1 MWLLWTAYIKMSQ
14 ATLDGSL
21 RPASIGTCGTG
32 LSEDLFFLPGSP
44 LGPPLITAPSL
55 SRAPRYPEPHRYR
68 NMSTYPERFLERLEG
83 LKLLPK
89 SGQYQVR
96 WEARC
101 PAHNDRIPSLS
112 ISLASEG
119 HLLVHCHA
127 GCPTE
132 AVMSAVGLEMSDLYP
147 PSASPPKKNA
157 PEKNSPNPE
166 SAKPEPAKSES
177 AQSPPSNQN
186 SRSKTKNGRFGQIE
200 EAYDYYDAEGTL
212 LYQVV
217 RFVPKKF
224 RQRRPNP
231 KGGWIWSLDGV
242 ERIPYQLPEM
252 LEAIGEGHPILIVEG
267 EKDVETALRM
277 RLELEDSSGRL
288 FSATTAPGGAGK
300 WRPSFSRFF
309 KGAHVWI
316 VPDIDEA
323 GFDHARQVAKRLRGV
338 AESIKVLRL
347 PSTTRHFDLS
357 DWAAQ
362 GKTGADLLHL
372 ADQSPY
378 LLSRAHPTHEV
389 GFEAVPGP
397 SAPMEEIQE
406 YLVSAGSVRSGKASG
421 DTSTEETPP
430 EEVSTEEPPP
440 DGVPPDRVLKED
452 APTEAAPAPPP
463 AQHDEQPTST
473 GKPSKWGGI
482 GVEVSGV
489 DRPTE
494 EILLSLDQV
503 VNKNRNGEVGF
514 CLPPPNPEV
523 SDPDVSMS
531 NGSTSDSGPEE
542 KSVHVEGTEP
552 LEESVASEE
561 NGPSEETNPP
571 VETDPLG
578 STEVNSPMPSAAGTE
593 LITEADET
601 PTSRKSGSRE
611 NGSRENGSSDNG
623 PSENG
628 SVAVPSRQNG
638 TSRSSETRLS
648 ESRPSSE
655 TSFSSET
662 RRMIRLLEE
671 EGAEVISAGGAFYL
685 VFPFPPSAENGSQK
699 QAGELRPSSFSGKA
713 YPLESPLVVPL
724 LLRLAYDRSRWIPSP
739 DACRAALL
747 FLAPAVPSSAHV
759 SSRVAAGNGALY
771 IDAGENTI
779 LEVGPGEWRVRS
791 SAPTVFLRSE
801 YARPLPVPKKRG
813 SLTGFRQLLQIEAG
827 EAWVGIRGWLLG
839 ALCPTGPVPPL
850 LLEGDDPRRLSWL
863 AGQLASL
870 LDPRSISP
878 GNPLRP
884 LLSTRLEA
892 TADPKI
898 GSLRQTIPFQE
909 ALFFEEPSHKASPV
923 PPFVCCLPDRF
934 LSGSPAL
941 SSGSENGDEH
951 PQPLATRLIF
961 VGSGHELP
969 PELRKGLLAV
979 RPTFLNDPLSADPSS
994 PTNTGVEAPSERDA
1008 RGEALGVL
1016 LQGAAEA
1023 MEGAGEIPLPEDLW
1037 DGPHRDFLAWV
1048 AAAEAGLSPASLG
1061 SERSV
1066 PSSRPFVD
1074 VWRERRR
1081 RPGLLR
1087 RLVRALLRRVGWVS
1101 IDRTRP

>member
-1 MWLLWTAYIKMSQ
+1 
-14 ATLDGSL
+14 
-21 RPASIGTCGTG
+21 
-32 LSEDLFFLPGSP
+32 
-44 LGPPLITAPSL
+44 
-55 SRAPRYPEPHRYR
+55 
-68 NMSTYPERFLERLEG
+68 
-83 LKLLPK
+83 
-89 SGQYQVR
+89 
-96 WEARC
+96 
-101 PAHNDRIPSLS
+101 
-112 ISLASEG
+112 
-119 HLLVHCHA
+119 
-127 GCPTE
+127 
-132 AVMSAVGLEMSDLYP
+132 MSAVGLEMSDLYP
-147 PSASPPKKNA
+147 PSASPPEKNA

-166 SAKPEPAKSES
+166 SAKPELAQSES
-177 AQSPPSNQN
+177 AQSPPSNQ
-186 SRSKTKNGRFGQIE
+186 SSKSKTKNGRFGDITGT
-200 EAYDYYDAEGTL
+200 YDYYDAEGTL

-217 RFVPKKF
+217 RFNPKKF
-224 RQRRPNP
+224 RQRKPNP
-231 KGGWIWSLDGV
+231 KGGWIWSMDGV

-277 RLELEDSSGRL
+277 RSELENSSGRS

-300 WRPSFSRFF
+300 WRPSFSRYFE
-309 KGAHVWI
+309 GAHVWI

-323 GFDHARQVAKRLRGV
+323 GFDHARQVATRLSGV

-430 EEVSTEEPPP
+430 EVASTE
-440 DGVPPDRVLKED
+440 D
-452 APTEAAPAPPP
+452 ASSEEAAYIPSPD
-463 AQHDEQPTST
+463 QQDEQPTST
-473 GKPSKWGGI
+473 GKPSKWERI
-482 GVEVSGV
+482 GVEVTDGHRAPEAILSG
-489 DRPTE
+489 
-494 EILLSLDQV
+494 LDQV
-503 VNKNRNGEVGF
+503 VSKNRNGEVGF
-514 CLPPPNPEV
+514 CLPSTDPEGSDSDV
-523 SDPDVSMS
+523 STSGVSPSENSTPKDFTSASDPDDRTIHPQ
-531 NGSTSDSGPEE
+531 GEDPTEEPDLSG
-542 KSVHVEGTEP
+542 K
-552 LEESVASEE
+552 A
-561 NGPSEETNPP
+561 GPSEETGLTEETSSPLG
-571 VETDPLG
+571 TDPLESG
-578 STEVNSPMPSAAGTE
+578 DSSSSKPSGPGTE
-593 LITEADET
+593 SITEADET
-601 PTSRKSGSRE
+601 PASRKSGSRK

-623 PSENG
+623 LSENG
-628 SVAVPSRQNG
+628 SMAVPSRQNG
-638 TSRSSETRLS
+638 TSCSSNTGLS

-655 TSFSSET
+655 SSFSSET
-662 RRMIRLLEE
+662 RRVIRLLEE
-671 EGAEVISAGGAFYL
+671 ESAEVISAGGAFYL
-685 VFPFPPSAENGSQK
+685 VFPFLPSPESGSQK
-699 QAGELRPSSFSGKA
+699 QSGEAQRPAVSGKA
-713 YPLESPLVVPL
+713 YLLESPLIVPL
-724 LLRLAYDRSRWIPSP
+724 LLRLAYDRKGWIPSP

-747 FLAPAVPSSAHV
+747 FLTPAVPSPAHV

-779 LEVGPGEWRVRS
+779 LEVRPGKWQARS
-791 SAPTVFLRSE
+791 NAPALFLRSE
-801 YARPLPVPKKRG
+801 YACPLPAPKKRG
-813 SLTGFRQLLQIEAG
+813 SLTPFRRLLQIGAG

-839 ALCPTGPVPPL
+839 ALCPNGPVPPL
-850 LLEGDDPRRLSWL
+850 LLEGDDPQRLSRL

-898 GSLRQTIPFQE
+898 GGLHQDIPFQQSS
-909 ALFFEEPSHKASPV
+909 LYEEPIQKSFPV
-923 PPFVCCLPDRF
+923 PPFVFCLPARV

-961 VGSGHELP
+961 VGSERG
-969 PELRKGLLAV
+969 LRPKLREGLLAV
-979 RPTFLNDPLSADPSS
+979 RPTFLNDLVSADPSS

-1008 RGEALGVL
+1008 RAEGLGVL

-1023 MEGAGEIPLPEDLW
+1023 MEGAGEIPLPEDLR
-1037 DGPHRDFLAWV
+1037 DVPHRVFLAWV
-1048 AAAEAGLSPASLG
+1048 AAAEAGLSRASLG
-1061 SERSV
+1061 SELSG
-1066 PSSRPFVD
+1066 PSSRHFVD
-1074 VWRERRR
+1074 VWREGRR

-1087 RLVRALLRRVGWVS
+1087 RLFQVLRRWMLVE
-1101 IDRTRP
+1101 R

>member
-1 MWLLWTAYIKMSQ
+1 MTGASAPLLLGLVA
-14 ATLDGSL
+14 LGS
-21 RPASIGTCGTG
+21 PKISSSFQG
-32 LSEDLFFLPGSP
+32 LP

-68 NMSTYPERFLERLEG
+68 NMSTYSERFLGRLKG
-83 LKLLPK
+83 LKLLPE
-89 SGQYQVR
+89 SGKYPAR

-101 PAHNDRIPSLS
+101 PAHNDRTPSLS
-112 ISLASEG
+112 ISLAPKG

-147 PSASPPKKNA
+147 SSSAPPSTKKT
-157 PEKNSPNPE
+157 PEKRST
-166 SAKPEPAKSES
+166 ALEPANSNASK
-177 AQSPPSNQN
+177 QS

-231 KGGWIWSLDGV
+231 KGGWIWSMDGV
-242 ERIPYQLPEM
+242 GRVPYLLPEM

-277 RLELEDSSGRL
+277 RSELEASSDRS

-300 WRPSFSRFF
+300 WRASFSRFF

-316 VPDIDEA
+316 APDIDEA
-323 GFDHARQVAKRLRGV
+323 GFDHARQVAKRLRGF

-357 DWAAQ
+357 GWAAQ

-389 GFEAVPGP
+389 AFEAVPGP
-397 SAPMEEIQE
+397 SAPLEEIQK

-421 DTSTEETPP
+421 DTSTGESPP

-440 DGVPPDRVLKED
+440 DGVPTDRVLQVD
-452 APTEAAPAPPP
+452 APTEKSATVPPP
-463 AQHDEQPTST
+463 DQQDEHPTST
-473 GKPSKWGGI
+473 VKLSKRERIGANELKWEGI
-482 GVEVSGV
+482 GVEVTDGH
-489 DRPTE
+489 RPTE
-494 EILLSLDQV
+494 AILSGLDQV
-503 VNKNRNGEVGF
+503 VTKNRNGEVGF
-514 CLPPPNPEV
+514 CLSPTDPKVP
-523 SDPDVSMS
+523 DPDVH
-531 NGSTSDSGPEE
+531 TSEDCIPQDFTSASGPDEQTAHPEGRDPTEE
-542 KSVHVEGTEP
+542 P
-552 LEESVASEE
+552 DL
-561 NGPSEETNPP
+561 SEETGPAEETSSP
-571 VETDPLG
+571 VETKPLG
-578 STEVNSPMPSAAGTE
+578 STEVSAPKPDAAGTE
-593 LITEADET
+593 PITEADEA

-628 SVAVPSRQNG
+628 SVAVLSRQNG

-648 ESRPSSE
+648 ESPPSSE

-662 RRMIRLLEE
+662 RRVIRLLEE
-671 EGAEVISAGGAFYL
+671 EGAEVITSGGAFYL
-685 VFPFPPSAENGSQK
+685 VFPFLPSAENSSQK
-699 QAGELRPSSFSGKA
+699 QAGEALRGEDKRPAVSSKA
-713 YPLESPLVVPL
+713 YPLESPLALPL
-724 LLRLAYDRSRWIPSP
+724 LLRLAYDRKGWIPSP

-747 FLAPAVPSSAHV
+747 FLTPAVPSPAHV

-779 LEVGPGEWRVRS
+779 LEVKPGEWQARS
-791 SAPTVFLRSE
+791 SAPALFLRSE
-801 YARPLPVPKKRG
+801 YACPLPVPKKRG
-813 SLTGFRQLLQIEAG
+813 SLTAFRRLLQIEAG

-839 ALCPTGPVPPL
+839 ALCPTGPAPPL
-850 LLEGDDPRRLSWL
+850 LLEGVDPRRLSRL

-870 LDPRSISP
+870 LDPRSSK
-878 GNPLRP
+878 PLGQFQP
-884 LLSTRLEA
+884 LLSTRPGA
-892 TADPKI
+892 TADSRI
-898 GSLRQTIPFQE
+898 GGLRQTIPFQQTS
-909 ALFFEEPSHKASPV
+909 FFEELSHKASPV

-934 LSGSPAL
+934 LRESPAL
-941 SSGSENGDEH
+941 PSGSENGGEH

-961 VGSGHELP
+961 VGSERGLR
-969 PELRKGLLAV
+969 PELREGLLAV
-979 RPTFLNDPLSADPSS
+979 RPTFRDELRATDPSKPAS
-994 PTNTGVEAPSERDA
+994 ASTGVEAPSEREA
-1008 RGEALGVL
+1008 RAEALGVL

-1023 MEGAGEIPLPEDLW
+1023 MEGAGEIPLPEALRE
-1037 DGPHRDFLAWV
+1037 GPHRDFLAWV

-1061 SERSV
+1061 SELSG
-1066 PSSRPFVD
+1066 PSSRPFLD
-1074 VWRERRR
+1074 VWREGHR

-1087 RLVRALLRRVGWVS
+1087 RLVRVLRRWMLAE
-1101 IDRTRP
+1101 T

>member
-1 MWLLWTAYIKMSQ
+1 
-14 ATLDGSL
+14 
-21 RPASIGTCGTG
+21 
-32 LSEDLFFLPGSP
+32 
-44 LGPPLITAPSL
+44 
-55 SRAPRYPEPHRYR
+55 
-68 NMSTYPERFLERLEG
+68 
-83 LKLLPK
+83 
-89 SGQYQVR
+89 
-96 WEARC
+96 
-101 PAHNDRIPSLS
+101 
-112 ISLASEG
+112 
-119 HLLVHCHA
+119 
-127 GCPTE
+127 
-132 AVMSAVGLEMSDLYP
+132 MSAIGLEMSDLYP

-157 PEKNSPNPE
+157 PEKHTPT
-166 SAKPEPAKSES
+166 PEPAKPETV
-177 AQSPPSNQN
+177 QSPPSNQN
-186 SRSKTKNGRFGQIE
+186 PGSKTKNGRFGEITGT
-200 EAYDYYDAEGTL
+200 YDYYNAEGSL

-217 RFVPKKF
+217 RFVPKRF

-231 KGGWIWSLDGV
+231 KGGWIWSMDGV
-242 ERIPYQLPEM
+242 GRVPYLLPEM

-267 EKDVETALRM
+267 EKDVETALQM
-277 RLELEDSSGRL
+277 RSELEASSGRS

-300 WRPSFSRFF
+300 WRSSFSRFF

-323 GFDHARQVAKRLRGV
+323 GFDHARQVATRLSGV

-357 DWAAQ
+357 GWAAQ
-362 GKTGADLLHL
+362 GKTGTDLLHL

-421 DTSTEETPP
+421 NTSTEETPP
-430 EEVSTEEPPP
+430 EEVPT
-440 DGVPPDRVLKED
+440 ED
-452 APTEAAPAPPP
+452 ASSGEDAHISPPE
-463 AQHDEQPTST
+463 QQDEQPTSPE
-473 GKPSKWGGI
+473 KPSKWEGI
-482 GVEVSGV
+482 GVEVTDGL
-489 DRPTE
+489 RPTE
-494 EILLSLDQV
+494 AILSGLDQV
-503 VNKNRNGEVGF
+503 VSKNRNGEVGF
-514 CLPPPNPEV
+514 CLPITDPDV
-523 SDPDVSMS
+523 SDSDVSMS
-531 NGSTSDSGPEE
+531 NGSTTDSDPDERTIHSEGEDPTEE
-542 KSVHVEGTEP
+542 P
-552 LEESVASEE
+552 DL
-561 NGPSEETNPP
+561 SEETGPTEETSSP
-571 VETDPLG
+571 MGTDPLG
-578 STEVNSPMPSAAGTE
+578 STEANSPKPDAVETE
-593 LITEADET
+593 SIAEADET
-601 PTSRKSGSRE
+601 PTSRK
-611 NGSRENGSSDNG
+611 NGSRENESSDNG

-628 SVAVPSRQNG
+628 SVAALSRQNG

-648 ESRPSSE
+648 EGHPSSE

>member
-1 MWLLWTAYIKMSQ
+1 
-14 ATLDGSL
+14 
-21 RPASIGTCGTG
+21 
-32 LSEDLFFLPGSP
+32 
-44 LGPPLITAPSL
+44 
-55 SRAPRYPEPHRYR
+55 
-68 NMSTYPERFLERLEG
+68 MSTYPERFLGRLKG
-83 LKLLPK
+83 LKLLPE
-89 SGQYQVR
+89 SGKYPAR

-101 PAHNDRIPSLS
+101 PAHNDRTPSLS
-112 ISLASEG
+112 ISLAPKG

-132 AVMSAVGLEMSDLYP
+132 AVMSAIGLEMSDLYP

-157 PEKNSPNPE
+157 PEKHTPT
-166 SAKPEPAKSES
+166 PEPAKPETV
-177 AQSPPSNQN
+177 QSPPSNQN
-186 SRSKTKNGRFGQIE
+186 PGSKTKNGRFGEITGT
-200 EAYDYYDAEGTL
+200 YDYYNAEGSL

-217 RFVPKKF
+217 RFVPKRF

-231 KGGWIWSLDGV
+231 KGGWIWSMDGV
-242 ERIPYQLPEM
+242 GRVPYLLPEM

-267 EKDVETALRM
+267 EKDVETALQM
-277 RLELEDSSGRL
+277 RSELEASSGRS

-300 WRPSFSRFF
+300 WRSSFSRFF

-323 GFDHARQVAKRLRGV
+323 GFDHARQVATRLSGV

-357 DWAAQ
+357 GWAAQ
-362 GKTGADLLHL
+362 GKTGTDLLHL

-421 DTSTEETPP
+421 NTSTEETPP
-430 EEVSTEEPPP
+430 EEVPT
-440 DGVPPDRVLKED
+440 ED
-452 APTEAAPAPPP
+452 ASSGEDAHISPPE
-463 AQHDEQPTST
+463 QQDEQPTSPE
-473 GKPSKWGGI
+473 KPSKWEGI
-482 GVEVSGV
+482 GVEVTDGL
-489 DRPTE
+489 RPTE
-494 EILLSLDQV
+494 AILSGLDQV
-503 VNKNRNGEVGF
+503 VSKNRNGEVGF
-514 CLPPPNPEV
+514 CLPITDPDV
-523 SDPDVSMS
+523 SDSDVSMS
-531 NGSTSDSGPEE
+531 NGSTTDSDPDERTIHSEGEDPTEE
-542 KSVHVEGTEP
+542 P
-552 LEESVASEE
+552 DL
-561 NGPSEETNPP
+561 SEETGPTEETSSP
-571 VETDPLG
+571 MGTDPLG
-578 STEVNSPMPSAAGTE
+578 STEANSPKPDAVETE
-593 LITEADET
+593 SIAEADET
-601 PTSRKSGSRE
+601 PTSRK
-611 NGSRENGSSDNG
+611 NGSRENESSDNG

-628 SVAVPSRQNG
+628 SVAALSRQNG

-648 ESRPSSE
+648 EGHPSSE

-850 LLEGDDPRRLSWL
+850 LLEGDDPRRLSRL

-870 LDPRSISP
+870 LDPRSS
-878 GNPLRP
+878 NPLSQFQP
-884 LLSTRLEA
+884 LLSTRPGA
-892 TADPKI
+892 TADPRI
-898 GSLRQTIPFQE
+898 GGLRQTIPFQE
-909 ALFFEEPSHKASPV
+909 TLFYEEPSQKTSAV
-923 PPFVCCLPDRF
+923 PPFICCLPARV

-941 SSGSENGDEH
+941 SSGSERVDGH
-951 PQPLATRLIF
+951 PQPLGSRLILI
-961 VGSGHELP
+961 GSGQTPL
-969 PELRKGLLAV
+969 PELRKGCLAV
-979 RPTFLNDPLSADPSS
+979 RPTFLDELPVGASSKPASAS
-994 PTNTGVEAPSERDA
+994 TGAEGPSERDA
-1008 RGEALGVL
+1008 RAEALGVL

-1023 MEGAGEIPLPEDLW
+1023 MAGAREMPLPEDLR
-1037 DGPHRDFLAWV
+1037 DDPHRNFLAWV

-1061 SERSV
+1061 SELSG
-1066 PSSRPFVD
+1066 PSSRPFVE
-1074 VWRERRR
+1074 VWREGRR

-1087 RLVRALLRRVGWVS
+1087 RLVRALRRWLQAE
-1101 IDRTRP
+1101 T